1 MYRYNK
7 EVPIQKTQKS
17 EENLKKWL
25 KSLAINMQMKNTFRF
40 KLHLSEWLHPAEQVA
55 IHVGKDTE

>member
-7 EVPIQKTQKS
+7 EFLIQKTQKS
-17 EENLKKWL
+17 EENLK